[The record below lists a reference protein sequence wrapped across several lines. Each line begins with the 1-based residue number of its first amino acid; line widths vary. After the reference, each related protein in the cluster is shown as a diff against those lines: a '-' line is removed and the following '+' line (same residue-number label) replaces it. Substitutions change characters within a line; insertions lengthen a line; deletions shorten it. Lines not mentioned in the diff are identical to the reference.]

1 MTKVKM
7 CGLSRMEDI
16 EYANEVLPE
25 FIGFVFAPKSRR
37 YVSFEQAKK
46 LRGELDYRIAAVGV
60 FVDED
65 IENIVRLVKDEVID
79 MVQLHGSEDNAY
91 IAKLREMAEVPIIQ
105 AFKIIDSYDAE
116 SAVLSD
122 ADFVLLDSGMGTG
135 KTFDW
140 SLIKSI
146 NRPYFLAGGISPE
159 NAAQAVERFSPY
171 AVDAS
176 SSLETDGVKDLSKM
190 TALARAVRELVLKGR

>member
-1 MTKVKM
+1 M

-190 TALARAVRELVLKGR
+190 TALARAVRE